1 MSTAVPVSQQIL
13 QSRCWDGWETK
24 HANNTTAQVI
34 HGIGRDLTSTT
45 QPSIQRAWR
54 AYRGQHV
61 CKREAGGSVE
71 ACSPPSPSSS
81 SEKLTCS
88 LSMATPSADST
99 PDWREDGMD
108 LSSDPSLSQ
117 SSSEPSS
124 WKVTPCSDCKTSPSL
139 DLDDLSDDFSP
150 AHPRPPWR
158 ATSDGGRRQSGR
170 WCQGNGVAR
179 GRNCVLRP
187 GCDGAEDDP
196 ERDSPPPMDWAALER
211 HLAGL
216 QRQEQEQIA
225 RNHTQPAQCTDR
237 ESIRQKLALGGFLD
251 DGPGIYTS
259 CSRSGK
265 PSLSARLQ
273 SGMNLQICFVN
284 DSGSDRESDMEGSSK
299 TETSPETPVSPM
311 SKQSSSY
318 SERDSPDGDI
328 ESPDDVDFLSCKQR
342 LQADA
347 RMALAL
353 AQPMARMQVQLERQY
368 RSPLAA
374 LLPHLSASLAK
385 RGVRPTDLQDMSLGQ
400 LQVIV
405 NDLHS
410 QIEGLSEELVRLLL
424 VRDELHMEQDAMLVD
439 IEDLTR
445 HAENQYK
452 FLEEKSK

>member
-1 MSTAVPVSQQIL
+1 MQ
-13 QSRCWDGWETK
+13 
-24 HANNTTAQVI
+24 
-34 HGIGRDLTSTT
+34 
-45 QPSIQRAWR
+45 
-54 AYRGQHV
+54 
-61 CKREAGGSVE
+61 
-71 ACSPPSPSSS
+71 
-81 SEKLTCS
+81 
-88 LSMATPSADST
+88 
-99 PDWREDGMD
+99 DWREDGMD

-158 ATSDGGRRQSGR
+158 ATPDGGRRPSGR

-179 GRNCVLRP
+179 ERNCVLRP
-187 GCDGAEDDP
+187 GCDSTDDDP
-196 ERDSPPPMDWAALER
+196 ERDSPPAMDWAALER

-225 RNHTQPAQCTDR
+225 SNHTQP
-237 ESIRQKLALGGFLD
+237 
-251 DGPGIYTS
+251 
-259 CSRSGK
+259 
-265 PSLSARLQ
+265 
-273 SGMNLQICFVN
+273 
-284 DSGSDRESDMEGSSK
+284 
-299 TETSPETPVSPM
+299 

-318 SERDSPDGDI
+318 SERDSPDGDM
-328 ESPDDVDFLSCKQR
+328 ESPDDVDFLSCKLR

-368 RSPLAA
+368 KSPLAD

>member
-1 MSTAVPVSQQIL
+1 MRPRL
-13 QSRCWDGWETK
+13 QRSR
-24 HANNTTAQVI
+24 A
-34 HGIGRDLTSTT
+34 
-45 QPSIQRAWR
+45 
-54 AYRGQHV
+54 
-61 CKREAGGSVE
+61 
-71 ACSPPSPSSS
+71 ACLSP
-81 SEKLTCS
+81 CS
-88 LSMATPSADST
+88 LSSPFS
-99 PDWREDGMD
+99 P
-108 LSSDPSLSQ
+108 LHPLPSLFPCM
-117 SSSEPSS
+117 E
-124 WKVTPCSDCKTSPSL
+124 TPRGGCLCRPRSRTA
-139 DLDDLSDDFSP
+139 LSRNDS
-150 AHPRPPWR
+150 A
-158 ATSDGGRRQSGR
+158 
-170 WCQGNGVAR
+170 AR
-179 GRNCVLRP
+179 
-187 GCDGAEDDP
+187 DK
-196 ERDSPPPMDWAALER
+196 
-211 HLAGL
+211 
-216 QRQEQEQIA
+216 
-225 RNHTQPAQCTDR
+225 AQCTDR

-445 HAENQYK
+445 
-452 FLEEKSK
+452 